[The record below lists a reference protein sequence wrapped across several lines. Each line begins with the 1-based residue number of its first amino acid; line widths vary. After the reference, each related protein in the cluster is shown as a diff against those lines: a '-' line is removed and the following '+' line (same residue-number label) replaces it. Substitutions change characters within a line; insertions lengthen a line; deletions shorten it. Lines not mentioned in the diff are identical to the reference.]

1 MILYRGFTGLCLKL
15 MALSLM
21 AGPASAQIF
30 WSAPDFHGSPI
41 VPGEAGIGV
50 PLPGATPDE
59 IRASLAWQLR
69 AGLNVMALQCQ
80 FDRTLL
86 TENTYNT
93 VLTNHK
99 TELDAS
105 FARITAYFKRTA
117 KTPKAGQDALDR
129 YGTKT
134 YLGFSTVRG
143 QLGFCQTGA
152 NIAHAAIFAPRG
164 SFTDMAIS
172 RLRELRSSL
181 APAGEQQFRYPVPRV
196 STGMPVFDDSCW
208 DRRGTYK
215 RTCAM
220 QP

>member
-1 MILYRGFTGLCLKL
+1 MTLRLGLTGLCL
-15 MALSLM
+15 ALV
-21 AGPASAQIF
+21 AQPAAAQLF
-30 WSAPDFHGSPI
+30 WQPPVFTGTPI
-41 VPGEAGIGV
+41 LPNETGIGV
-50 PLPGATPDE
+50 ALPGATPE
-59 IRASLAWQLR
+59 EERAGLAWQLR

-99 TELDAS
+99 AELETS
-105 FARITAYFKRTA
+105 FAKIAAYFKRVS

-134 YLGFSTVRG
+134 YLGMSTVRG

-164 SFTDMAIS
+164 SFTTLAIE
-172 RLRELRSSL
+172 RLRELRNSL
-181 APAGEQQFRYPVPRV
+181 IPAGEQQFRYPVPRV
-196 STGMPVFDDSCW
+196 SVGLPILEDRCW
-208 DRRGTYK
+208 DKRGNYR
-215 RTCAM
+215 RTCGL
-220 QP
+220 QS